1 MMHNSIISDR
11 LPKEQK
17 LKANRLLM
25 SASSS
30 SKRACNIEM
39 HAIWL
44 FFFFLFFIH
53 STRKVGN
60 PSHSLS

>member
-1 MMHNSIISDR
+1 MMHNFIFSDT

-30 SKRACNIEM
+30 SKRACNLEM
-39 HAIWL
+39 HAI
-44 FFFFLFFIH
+44 
-53 STRKVGN
+53 
-60 PSHSLS
+60 

>member
-1 MMHNSIISDR
+1 MLKLSNHMMYNSIFSDR

-30 SKRACNIEM
+30 SKRACNLECM
-39 HAIWL
+39 QYGCC
-44 FFFFLFFIH
+44 FFLSILLE
-53 STRKVGN
+53 R
-60 PSHSLS
+60 

>member
-30 SKRACNIEM
+30 SKRACNLEM

-44 FFFFLFFIH
+44 LFFFIH
-53 STRKVGN
+53 STRKLGN